1 MKTFRWRGGVA
12 DDETPRATSTED
24 PTAADYSP
32 ARSAASYRSS
42 TNSSVRGV
50 GGSSSRAPKS
60 PEGSPNASWRGS
72 GTADEGVGAA
82 VAGPNGGGIEGG
94 IGTTTSNKKML
105 KIGANV
111 RFRGDVMEC
120 NTVVLCGRLQVKFHD
135 AANPLYFF
143 SRGRSGDGSSSRFLA
158 LFPSYLETNRT
169 PMPLCGGLIASSN
182 RGSRN

>member
-1 MKTFRWRGGVA
+1 MKAFRWRGVMA
-12 DDETPRATSTED
+12 DEETQRTTSTED
-24 PTAADYSP
+24 PTGADYSP

-50 GGSSSRAPKS
+50 GGSSGRASKS

-72 GTADEGVGAA
+72 ATADGEVGAA
-82 VAGPNGGGIEGG
+82 GAGPNGGGIEGG
-94 IGTTTSNKKML
+94 TGATTSNKKML

-135 AANPLYFF
+135 AAYPLSYTFF
-143 SRGRSGDGSSSRFLA
+143 SEGEMRRR
-158 LFPSYLETNRT
+158 
-169 PMPLCGGLIASSN
+169 
-182 RGSRN
+182 

>member
-1 MKTFRWRGGVA
+1 MKTFRWRGGMA
-12 DDETPRATSTED
+12 DDETHRATSTED

-50 GGSSSRAPKS
+50 GGNSSRLPKS
-60 PEGSPNASWRGS
+60 PEGSPNASWKGS
-72 GTADEGVGAA
+72 ATADEGVGAA
-82 VAGPNGGGIEGG
+82 VSGPNEDGIDDG

-135 AANPLYFF
+135 AAYPLYTFF
-143 SRGRSGDGSSSRFLA
+143 LG
-158 LFPSYLETNRT
+158 E
-169 PMPLCGGLIASSN
+169 C
-182 RGSRN
+182 